1 MYKFIP
7 EIAMPDIAA
16 TPKPR
21 IAISACLTGHSVRY
35 NGGHKSSDLC
45 REQLQAHF
53 DWVPVCPEVAIGLG
67 IPRDPIRLVGD
78 PEHPAVVGTRN
89 PEMNV
94 TAPLRQ
100 YGEQMARELDDI
112 CGYIFMQKSPSCGLE
127 RVKVYQ
133 DNGHPAPQGGTGAYA
148 AAFCALRPDLPVEEE
163 GRLHDPVL
171 RENFISRV
179 YAYADWQ
186 QLLAQGLS
194 RGALV
199 RFHSRYKYLLMAN
212 NPHAYRQLGRLLG
225 SMSRDD
231 DPQVI
236 GPRYFSQLMQALR
249 RCASRGTHGNVLQH
263 LSGYFKHALT
273 QQDKA
278 ELQHII
284 DQYQQG
290 VVPLVVPLTLLKHH
304 LRKHPDPYLQE
315 QAYLQP
321 HPDTLG
327 LRNAV

>member
-1 MYKFIP
+1 MHDP
-7 EIAMPDIAA
+7 SAHS
-16 TPKPR
+16 KPR
-21 IAISACLTGHSVRY
+21 IAISSCLTGHSVRY

-45 REQLQAHF
+45 RTQLEEHF
-53 DWVPVCPEVAIGLG
+53 DWLPVCPEVAIGLG
-67 IPRDPIRLVGD
+67 VPRDPIRLVGD

-89 PEMNV
+89 PGMDF
-94 TAPLRQ
+94 TGPLAS
-100 YGEQMARELDDI
+100 YGEQMAAELDDI

-133 DNGHPAPQGGTGAYA
+133 DNGHPAVQGGRGAYA
-148 AAFCALRPDLPVEEE
+148 AAFCARRPDLPVEEE

-186 QLLAQGLS
+186 RLQAEGLS

-212 NPHAYRQLGRLLG
+212 NPQAYRQLGRLLG

-263 LSGYFKHALT
+263 LSGYFKEALT

-290 VVPLVVPLTLLKHH
+290 VVPLVVPLTLLKHY
-304 LRKHPDPYLQE
+304 LRKHPDPYLQQ

-321 HPDTLG
+321 HPDSLG

>member
-1 MYKFIP
+1 MHVSS
-7 EIAMPDIAA
+7 AQ
-16 TPKPR
+16 PKPR
-21 IAISACLTGHSVRY
+21 IAISACLIGQSVRY
-35 NGGHKSSDLC
+35 NGGHKASELC
-45 REQLQAHF
+45 RQQLQAHF
-53 DWVPVCPEVAIGLG
+53 DWQPVCPEVAIGLG

-78 PEHPAVVGTRN
+78 PAQPSVVATRN
-89 PEMNV
+89 PG
-94 TAPLRQ
+94 TDFSGPLRQ
-100 YGEQMARELDDI
+100 YGEQMADHLGDI

-148 AAFCALRPDLPVEEE
+148 AAFCARRPDLPVEEE

-186 QLLAQGLS
+186 RLLADGLS

-212 NPHAYRQLGRLLG
+212 NPQAYRELGRLLG
-225 SMSRDD
+225 SLRRED
-231 DPQVI
+231 DPQEV

-249 RCASRGTHGNVLQH
+249 RCASRGTHCNVLQH
-263 LSGYFKHALT
+263 LSGYFKDALT
-273 QQDKA
+273 PQDKA
-278 ELQHII
+278 ELQTLIG
-284 DQYQQG
+284 QYQQG
-290 VVPLVVPLTLLKHH
+290 EVPLVVPLTLLKHH
-304 LRKHPDPYLQE
+304 LRNHPDPYLQQ

-321 HPDTLG
+321 HPESLG

>member
-1 MYKFIP
+1 MHDP
-7 EIAMPDIAA
+7 SAHS
-16 TPKPR
+16 KPR
-21 IAISACLTGHSVRY
+21 IAISSCLTGHSVRY

-45 REQLQAHF
+45 RTQLEEHF
-53 DWVPVCPEVAIGLG
+53 DWLPVCPEVAIGLG
-67 IPRDPIRLVGD
+67 VPRDPIRLVGD

-89 PEMNV
+89 PGMDF
-94 TAPLRQ
+94 TGPLAS
-100 YGEQMARELDDI
+100 YGEQMAAELDDI

-133 DNGHPAPQGGTGAYA
+133 DNGHPAVQGGRGAYA
-148 AAFCALRPDLPVEEE
+148 AAFCARRPDLPVEEE

-186 QLLAQGLS
+186 RLQAEGLS

-212 NPHAYRQLGRLLG
+212 NPQAYRQLGRLLG

-263 LSGYFKHALT
+263 LSGYFKDALT

-304 LRKHPDPYLQE
+304 LRKHPDPYLQQ

-321 HPDTLG
+321 HPDSLG

>member
-1 MYKFIP
+1 MHDSF
-7 EIAMPDIAA
+7 AHS
-16 TPKPR
+16 KPR

-35 NGGHKSSDLC
+35 NGGHKASDLC
-45 REQLQAHF
+45 RMQLEEHF
-53 DWVPVCPEVAIGLG
+53 DWLPVCPEVAIGLG
-67 IPRDPIRLVGD
+67 VPRDPIRLVGN
-78 PEHPAVVGTRN
+78 PEQPEVVGTRN
-89 PEMNV
+89 PGMDL
-94 TAPLRQ
+94 TGPLRN
-100 YGEQMARELDDI
+100 YGEQMAAELDDI

-133 DNGHPAPQGGTGAYA
+133 DNGHPAFHGGRGVYA
-148 AAFCALRPDLPVEEE
+148 QAFCARRPDLPVEEE

-186 QLLAQGLS
+186 RLLAEGLS

-212 NPHAYRQLGRLLG
+212 NPQAYRSLGRLLG
-225 SMSRDD
+225 SMSKDD
-231 DPQVI
+231 DPQSI
-236 GPRYFSQLMQALR
+236 GPRYFSQLMLALR
-249 RCASRGTHGNVLQH
+249 RCASRGTHCNVLQH
-263 LSGYFKHALT
+263 LSGYFKDTLT

-278 ELQHII
+278 ELQAII
-284 DQYQQG
+284 GQYQQG

-304 LRKHPDPYLQE
+304 LRKHPDPYLQQ

-321 HPDTLG
+321 HPERLG

>member
-1 MYKFIP
+1 MHDP
-7 EIAMPDIAA
+7 SAHS
-16 TPKPR
+16 KPR

-35 NGGHKSSDLC
+35 NGGHKASDLC
-45 REQLQAHF
+45 RTQLEAHF
-53 DWVPVCPEVAIGLG
+53 DWSPVCPEVAIGLG

-78 PEHPAVVGTRN
+78 PQNPSVVGTRDPN
-89 PEMNV
+89 MDV
-94 TAPLRQ
+94 TGPLTR
-100 YGEQMARELDDI
+100 YGERMATELDDI

-133 DNGHPAPQGGTGAYA
+133 ENGYPTLQGGTGAYT
-148 AAFCALRPDLPVEEE
+148 AAFCARRPDLPVEEE

-186 QLLAQGLS
+186 HLLAEGLS

-225 SMSRDD
+225 TMSRED
-231 DPQVI
+231 DPQEI
-236 GPRYFSQLMQALR
+236 GQRYFSQLMQALR

-263 LSGYFKHALT
+263 LSGYFKSALT
-273 QQDKA
+273 DQDKA
-278 ELQHII
+278 ELQHLI

-290 VVPLVVPLTLLKHH
+290 VVPLVVPLTLLKHY
-304 LRKHPDPYLQE
+304 LRKYPDPYLQQ

-321 HPDTLG
+321 HPDSLG

>member
-1 MYKFIP
+1 
-7 EIAMPDIAA
+7 
-16 TPKPR
+16 
-21 IAISACLTGHSVRY
+21 
-35 NGGHKSSDLC
+35 
-45 REQLQAHF
+45 
-53 DWVPVCPEVAIGLG
+53 
-67 IPRDPIRLVGD
+67 
-78 PEHPAVVGTRN
+78 
-89 PEMNV
+89 
-94 TAPLRQ
+94 
-100 YGEQMARELDDI
+100 
-112 CGYIFMQKSPSCGLE
+112 
-127 RVKVYQ
+127 YQ
-133 DNGHPAPQGGTGAYA
+133 DNGHPAVQGGRGAYA
-148 AAFCALRPDLPVEEE
+148 AAFCARRPDLPVEEE

-186 QLLAQGLS
+186 RLLAEGLS

-212 NPHAYRQLGRLLG
+212 NPQAYRQLGRLLG

-263 LSGYFKHALT
+263 LSGYFKDALT

-304 LRKHPDPYLQE
+304 LRKHPDPYLQQ

-321 HPDTLG
+321 HPDSLG

>member
-1 MYKFIP
+1 
-7 EIAMPDIAA
+7 MPDQSAHN
-16 TPKPR
+16 KPC

-35 NGGHKSSDLC
+35 NGGHKASDLC
-45 REQLQAHF
+45 RTQLEAHF
-53 DWVPVCPEVAIGLG
+53 DWLPVCPEVAIGLG
-67 IPRDPIRLVGD
+67 VPREPIRLVGD
-78 PEHPAVVGTRN
+78 PRHPAVVGTRN
-89 PEMNV
+89 PDMDLSE
-94 TAPLRQ
+94 PLAN
-100 YGEQMARELDDI
+100 YGERMAAELDGI

-133 DNGHPAPQGGTGAYA
+133 DNGHPAAEGGTGAYA
-148 AAFCALRPDLPVEEE
+148 AAFCARRPDLPVEEE

-186 QLLAQGLS
+186 HVLTEGLS

-212 NPHAYRQLGRLLG
+212 NPQAYRQLGRLLG
-225 SMSRDD
+225 SMSRED
-231 DPQVI
+231 DPREI
-236 GPRYFSQLMQALR
+236 GARYFSQLMQALR

-263 LSGYFKHALT
+263 LSGYFKGALT
-273 QQDKA
+273 SQDKA
-278 ELQHII
+278 ELQHLI

-290 VVPLVVPLTLLKHH
+290 EVPLVVPLTLLKHY
-304 LRKHPDPYLQE
+304 LRKHPDPYLLQ

-321 HPDTLG
+321 HPDSLG
-327 LRNAV
+327 LRNDV